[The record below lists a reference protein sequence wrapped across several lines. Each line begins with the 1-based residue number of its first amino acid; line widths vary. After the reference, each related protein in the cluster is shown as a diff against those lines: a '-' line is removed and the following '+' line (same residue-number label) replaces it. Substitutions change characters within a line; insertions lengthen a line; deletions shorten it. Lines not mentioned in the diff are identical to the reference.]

1 MAQLSNPLFNLLVVE
16 QVVPSGL
23 VRKEKGAS
31 LIEVLVAVVIL
42 SIGIL
47 GIAGIQI
54 VSLQQNRGA
63 LLRLEALQ
71 LANDIIDRMRANP
84 NQMYTQVLYADL
96 PPNSPDCV
104 ISSCSPPQMKNYD
117 IAQWKCA
124 INSLDLGGQIMSQ
137 CTKYAFANRLP
148 NGSGAILNQTS
159 NSVCDVNA
167 GEICVAIR
175 WRVAGSDNFDTV
187 LLRTG
192 EN

>member
-1 MAQLSNPLFNLLVVE
+1 MAQFSNPLFNPLVVE

-71 LANDIIDRMRANP
+71 LANDIIDRKKF
-84 NQMYTQVLYADL
+84 LL
-96 PPNSPDCV
+96 
-104 ISSCSPPQMKNYD
+104 
-117 IAQWKCA
+117 KC
-124 INSLDLGGQIMSQ
+124 G
-137 CTKYAFANRLP
+137 
-148 NGSGAILNQTS
+148 
-159 NSVCDVNA
+159 
-167 GEICVAIR
+167 
-175 WRVAGSDNFDTV
+175 
-187 LLRTG
+187 
-192 EN
+192 